1 MRTTSGKS
9 SRRRVL
15 GTAAA
20 VLVAVAATSL
30 PVPAGDHRDG
40 PIFVNTATHG
50 TSDIND
56 IYVFRSPANASN
68 TVFFFSFQPFP
79 GNLTPLSVDS
89 TQVYDIKIDTTGDAV
104 EDIVFRLTF
113 GAPDANGVQDVTL
126 RGLPAAAF
134 PGTGGI
140 LAQGRTGTTAPTGVN
155 IPIRGGGTFRCGIHD
170 DPFFFDA
177 GAFATLESTGA
188 GFPRPPGQAHN
199 FFGPNVNTFAA
210 IIEIPSNRI
219 PIPANNPNKIIG
231 VFVTITGNG
240 QQLDFMGRPSTNTA
254 LIPPS
259 PRSHL
264 ARGERRNA
272 FNAAQPKDHRAA
284 APLGFR
290 DDMIFV
296 LTDPQGFFKRSA
308 NDASF
313 LADALLPDLLMF
325 QIGNPGGFG
334 TLIGGAGSPGFFGT
348 GPFAGGQVLGN
359 GRQFRDDVV
368 DIEFNLLTNGLIP
381 SDNVGDDNG
390 LKVTDGSVDPV
401 SNQVRAIAF
410 PYAGLANLPLN
421 GPGTG
426 PNP

>member
-1 MRTTSGKS
+1 MRTTSGGS
-9 SRRRVL
+9 SRKRAM
-15 GTAAA
+15 GTAVA
-20 VLVAVAATSL
+20 VLVAVAVASL
-30 PVPAGDHRDG
+30 PVPVPAGDHRDG
-40 PIFVNTATHG
+40 PIFVNTAGQGTH
-50 TSDIND
+50 DIND
-56 IYVFRSPANASN
+56 IYVFRSPANANN

-79 GNLTPLSVDS
+79 GNLTPQSVDS

-104 EDIVFRLTF
+104 EDVVFRLTF

-140 LAQGRTGTTAPTGVN
+140 LAQGRTGTTTPTGVN
-155 IPIRGGGTFRCGIHD
+155 IPIRGGGMFRCGIHD

-177 GAFATLESTGA
+177 GAFATVESTGA
-188 GFPRPPGQAHN
+188 GFPRPVGQAHN

-219 PIPANNPNKIIG
+219 PVPANNPNKIIG
-231 VFVTITGNG
+231 VFATITSNG
-240 QQLDFMGRPSTNTA
+240 QQLDFMGRPSINTA

-264 ARGERRNA
+264 TRGERRNA

-296 LTDPQGFFKRSA
+296 LTDPSGFFKRTQA
-308 NDASF
+308 DASF

-325 QIGNPGGFG
+325 QIGNPNGFG
-334 TLIGGAGSPGFFGT
+334 TTIGPGPGFFT
-348 GPFAGGQVLGN
+348 GPFPGGQVLGN
-359 GRQFRDDVV
+359 GRRFADDVV
-368 DIEFNLLTNGLIP
+368 DVEFNILTNGAIP

-401 SNQVRAIAF
+401 SGMTRAIAF
-410 PYAGLANLPLN
+410 PYSGLANLPLN

>member
-1 MRTTSGKS
+1 MKTAPL
-9 SRRRVL
+9 RRRLLRTLLPMGAL
-15 GTAAA
+15 GSALLTLGIGLLALAA
-20 VLVAVAATSL
+20 
-30 PVPAGDHRDG
+30 DHRDG
-40 PIFVNTATHG
+40 PILVNTATQG
-50 TSDIND
+50 THDIND
-56 IYVFRSPANASN
+56 IYVFRSPANANN

-79 GNLTPLSVDS
+79 GNLTPRSVDS

-104 EDIVFRLTF
+104 EDIIFRLTF

-134 PGTGGI
+134 PEAGGI

-155 IPIRGGGTFRCGIHD
+155 IAIRGGGMFRCGIHD

-177 GAFATLESTGA
+177 GAFSTLESTGA
-188 GFPRPPGQAHN
+188 GFPRGVGLAKN

-219 PIPANNPNKIIG
+219 RIPANNPNKIIG
-231 VFVTITGNG
+231 VFVTITSNG
-240 QQLDFMGRPSTNTA
+240 QQLDFMGRPGINTA

-259 PRSHL
+259 PRAQL

-296 LTDPQGFFKRSA
+296 LTDPQGFFKRTVA
-308 NDASF
+308 DASF
-313 LADALLPDLLMF
+313 LADALLPDMLMF
-325 QIGNPGGFG
+325 QIGNPNGFG
-334 TLIGGAGSPGFFGT
+334 TTIGPGPGFFA
-348 GPFAGGQVLGN
+348 GPFPGGQVLGN
-359 GRQFRDDVV
+359 GRRFADDVI
-368 DIEFNLLTNGLIP
+368 DTEFNILTNGAIP

-401 SNQVRAIAF
+401 SGMTRAIAF
-410 PYAGLANLPLN
+410 PYSGLANLPLN

>member
-1 MRTTSGKS
+1 MR
-9 SRRRVL
+9 
-15 GTAAA
+15 A
-20 VLVAVAATSL
+20 VGALLAVAALAALLSRGPAPQTS
-30 PVPAGDHRDG
+30 AADHRDG
-40 PIFVNTATHG
+40 PILVNTATQG
-50 TSDIND
+50 TKDIND
-56 IYVFRSPANASN
+56 IYLFRSPANANN

-79 GNLTPLSVDS
+79 GNLTPISVDP
-89 TQVYDIKIDTTGDAV
+89 TQQFDIKIDTSGDAV
-104 EDIVFRLTF
+104 EDVQFRITF
-113 GAPDANGVQDVTL
+113 GAPDANGVQDVLL

-140 LAQGRTGTTAPTGVN
+140 LARGRTGTTAPTGVN
-155 IPIRGGGTFRCGIHD
+155 IPIAGGGMFRCGIHD

-188 GFPRPPGQAHN
+188 GFPRPVGQAKN

-219 PIPANNPNKIIG
+219 RIPANNPNKIIG
-231 VFVTITGNG
+231 VFVTITSNG
-240 QQLDFMGRPSTNTA
+240 QQLDFMGRPGINTA

-259 PRSHL
+259 PRAQL

-296 LTDPQGFFKRSA
+296 LTDPQGFFKRTVA
-308 NDASF
+308 DASF
-313 LADALLPDLLMF
+313 LADALLPDMLMF
-325 QIGNPGGFG
+325 QIGNPNGFG
-334 TLIGGAGSPGFFGT
+334 TTIGPGPGFFT
-348 GPFAGGQVLGN
+348 GPFPGGQVLGN
-359 GRQFRDDVV
+359 GRRFADDVI
-368 DIEFNLLTNGLIP
+368 DTEFNILTNGAIP

-401 SNQVRAIAF
+401 SGMTRAIAF
-410 PYAGLANLPLN
+410 PYSGLANLPLN

>member
-1 MRTTSGKS
+1 MKTASLRSRLLRTLLPMGA
-9 SRRRVL
+9 L
-15 GTAAA
+15 GSALLTLGIGLLALAA
-20 VLVAVAATSL
+20 
-30 PVPAGDHRDG
+30 DHRDG
-40 PIFVNTATHG
+40 PILVNTATQG

-56 IYVFRSPANASN
+56 IYVFRSPANANN

-79 GNLTPLSVDS
+79 GNLTSRSVDS

-104 EDIVFRLTF
+104 EDIIFRLTF

-177 GAFATLESTGA
+177 GAFSTLESTGA
-188 GFPRPPGQAHN
+188 GFPRPVGQAHN

-210 IIEIPSNRI
+210 IIEIPSSRI
-219 PIPANNPNKIIG
+219 PIPASNPNKIIG
-231 VFVTITGNG
+231 VFVTVTLNG
-240 QQLDFMGRPSTNTA
+240 QQLDFMGRPGINTA

-259 PRSHL
+259 PRARL

-296 LTDPQGFFKRSA
+296 LTDPQGFFKRTLA
-308 NDASF
+308 DASF

-325 QIGNPGGFG
+325 QIGNPNGFG
-334 TLIGGAGSPGFFGT
+334 TTIGPGPGFFT
-348 GPFAGGQVLGN
+348 GPFPGGQVLGN
-359 GRQFRDDVV
+359 GRRFADDVI
-368 DIEFNLLTNGLIP
+368 DIEFNILTNGAIP

-401 SNQVRAIAF
+401 SGQTRAIAF
-410 PYAGLANLPLN
+410 PYSGLANLPLN